1 MRAVWVVHGP
11 VGLVVMPARW
21 TRRVP
26 VSMTNR
32 TWSLRRVAVSTHAKS
47 VAVTAA
53 AWERMNSTHVGPVR
67 WSRVDAGLAQDVP
80 HARRGDGVAEPAEFA
95 VDTPVS
101 PGRVLGSEAPN
112 ELAKLGADR
121 RSASSSRWRLR
132 PAPGDQTPVPAEHG
146 GGLHDQHH
154 VGEAPP
160 VDHRTE
166 HSEDCAVGVAELCTA
181 DLTLQ
186 HVDLVSEGQDSA
198 SRVSPVA
205 KNQRNRVITSRAMG
219 ANRAMAGA
227 R

>member
-1 MRAVWVVHGP
+1 M
-11 VGLVVMPARW
+11 
-21 TRRVP
+21 
-26 VSMTNR
+26 
-32 TWSLRRVAVSTHAKS
+32 
-47 VAVTAA
+47 
-53 AWERMNSTHVGPVR
+53 
-67 WSRVDAGLAQDVP
+67 
-80 HARRGDGVAEPAEFA
+80 
-95 VDTPVS
+95 
-101 PGRVLGSEAPN
+101 
-112 ELAKLGADR
+112 
-121 RSASSSRWRLR
+121 
-132 PAPGDQTPVPAEHG
+132 PAEHG

-166 HSEDCAVGVAELCTA
+166 HSEDCAVGVGELCTA